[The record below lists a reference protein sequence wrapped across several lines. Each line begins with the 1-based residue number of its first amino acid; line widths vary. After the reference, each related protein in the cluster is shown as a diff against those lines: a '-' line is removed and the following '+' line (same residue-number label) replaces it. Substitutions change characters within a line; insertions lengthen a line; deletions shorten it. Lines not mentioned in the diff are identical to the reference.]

1 MIKCILSPVNPNRN
15 PMTIKSNKDQLTC
28 LEKMFPKSGINNN
41 NRGENTLLITVKFMI
56 KYFCKNKLHFIN
68 LTVLLRFLLCL
79 VVGKCVGFQSIYKG

>member
-41 NRGENTLLITVKFMI
+41 KRGENTLLITVKFMI

-79 VVGKCVGFQSIYKG
+79 VAGKCVGFRLL